1 MERLNLQALERQKT
15 LATLVEL
22 KNNQRVL
29 EKKRLE
35 VRRVLLLEEKLKAT
49 QTTSVQ
55 HSSALDTA
63 LLASESSD
71 VKTAALAS
79 FSSMALNKKS
89 FALVEAKLIIKNK
102 FNKETSETLDSLS
115 KITAASLKFPKPG
128 IVVKVEDLLTNTT
141 TLYPSIRKACE
152 AMGTTI
158 GSIHRRNNLQIAKGI
173 HTPYRKRYLI
183 TFLKS

>member
-1 MERLNLQALERQKT
+1 MERLNLQALKRQKT

-79 FSSMALNKKS
+79 FSSMALNKKLL
-89 FALVEAKLIIKNK
+89 LVEAEINNKNK